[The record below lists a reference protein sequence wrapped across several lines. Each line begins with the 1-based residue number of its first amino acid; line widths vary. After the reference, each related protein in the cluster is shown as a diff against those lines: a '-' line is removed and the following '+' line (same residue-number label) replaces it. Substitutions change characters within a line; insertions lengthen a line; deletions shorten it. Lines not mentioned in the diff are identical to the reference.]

1 VKTARY
7 ILGAAAML
15 AGWLTA
21 MALDGAV
28 SETPTASLTVPVPV
42 PVPEPVPGAV
52 SETDPEA
59 VPVEDG
65 LLGTFRM
72 TRYYVVDEKGFKGP
86 PAAVAVDDF
95 ASESLN
101 GKTETVLA
109 SAGPAGVT
117 IYDDRGCKPLAT
129 LGTRFAEVLDV
140 QGTGRLRDGRV
151 VNVSGPCRCA
161 NSPCFRPLSESAK
174 WGLSAL
180 SKPLQPFRTVAV
192 DPKVVP
198 LGSLLYVPELDGLTM
213 PGSPPWGGFI
223 HDGCLHAIDVGGGI
237 DGKHL
242 DFFVGKFQFKKALDN
257 RKKMKKVTVY
267 RGDDRCMREGSKVA
281 RKAGI

>member
-1 VKTARY
+1 
-7 ILGAAAML
+7 
-15 AGWLTA
+15 
-21 MALDGAV
+21 
-28 SETPTASLTVPVPV
+28 
-42 PVPEPVPGAV
+42 
-52 SETDPEA
+52 
-59 VPVEDG
+59 
-65 LLGTFRM
+65 M
-72 TRYYVVDEKGFKGP
+72 TRYYVVEEKGFAGP
-86 PAAVAVDDF
+86 KTPEGDDGE
-95 ASESLN
+95 A
-101 GKTETVLA
+101 VLA
-109 SAGPAGVT
+109 SAAPGGVT

-129 LGTRFAEVLDV
+129 LGTRFTEVLDV
-140 QGTGRLRDGRV
+140 QGTGRLRDGRI
-151 VNVSGPCRCA
+151 VNVSGPCRCGH
-161 NSPCFRPLSESAK
+161 SPCYRPMGASAK

-192 DPKVVP
+192 DPEVVP

-223 HDGCLHAIDVGGGI
+223 HDGCLDAIDVGGGI

-267 RGDDRCMREGSKVA
+267 RGEDRCVREGSKVA